1 MTNITPR
8 PYPGLGSTPLDTN
21 YDNTLG
27 ESTTINAN
35 FGEPEELQMSMDA
48 AEADLN
54 TSRNN
59 PSYTPQPII
68 PTPGSMTEWER
79 MAIDQRSKELDFS
92 KQQAND
98 NRIYGGLQGAA
109 NSKNYA
115 GIGASLGSMAG
126 PYGAAAGA
134 GVGLALDLV
143 TAYYD
148 QKKQKRLMEQ
158 QRQIQK
164 RMEQIENA
172 ERLRQRQLSN
182 FELGMRASDKS
193 REDELL
199 NAAEA
204 LKFKRAMDTLA
215 NQKMARMGM
224 NIYGQN
230 GYQSADF
237 GIGRTDPDRVYR
249 IADQTGVNLAR

>member
-1 MTNITPR
+1 MPT

-35 FGEPEELQMSMDA
+35 FGEPEELKQVMDDA
-48 AEADLN
+48 GFELELS

-59 PSYTPQPII
+59 PNYDFQPVL
-68 PTPGSMTEWER
+68 PPAPGSMTEWER
-79 MAIDQRSKELDFS
+79 MAIDQRNKELDFS
-92 KQQAND
+92 KQQADD
-98 NRIYGGLQGAA
+98 NKFYGGLQSAA
-109 NSKNYA
+109 NAKNYA
-115 GIGASLGSMAG
+115 GLGAALGSMDG
-126 PYGAAAGA
+126 KSSAAAGMLL
-134 GVGLALDLV
+134 GTGLDLV
-143 TAYYD
+143 MGYFD
-148 QKKQKRLMEQ
+148 QKKQKRLMEE
-158 QRQIQK
+158 QRRIQK

-237 GIGRTDPDRVYR
+237 GIGRTDPNRVYR
-249 IADQTGVNLAR
+249 IAEQTGVNLAR